1 METMSL
7 IGYKTMLAW
16 FCAQSRL
23 DSRLEFGFQLE
34 ASQSPG
40 MGGRG
45 PKKRVSAAGA
55 VALEGDRV
63 DAMRIV
69 HLLCSDSGK

>member
-16 FCAQSRL
+16 YCAQSRL

-34 ASQSPG
+34 ASQSPIMLG
-40 MGGRG
+40 CDIRPEGGYL
-45 PKKRVSAAGA
+45 K
-55 VALEGDRV
+55 GDEKEESS
-63 DAMRIV
+63 
-69 HLLCSDSGK
+69 HSHSH